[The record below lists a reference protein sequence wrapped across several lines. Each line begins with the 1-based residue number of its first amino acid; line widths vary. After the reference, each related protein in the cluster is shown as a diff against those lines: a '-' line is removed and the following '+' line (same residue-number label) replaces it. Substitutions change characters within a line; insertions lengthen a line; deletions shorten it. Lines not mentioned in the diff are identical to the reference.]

1 MEPVRIL
8 QMMSSLDIGGSQAFV
23 MNLYRNIDRE
33 SIQFDFI
40 IDHPEQTYFQAEIEK
55 LGGKVYVLPSFRG
68 TNLKE
73 LRKAWNNFFRE
84 HPEYHVLHSHSRS
97 YASIYIPIA
106 KKHGLKTIIHS
117 HSTSNGK
124 GIGAVAKAFL
134 QYPLRY
140 QADYFMACSHE
151 AGEWLFGSKVCK
163 KAYFQIV
170 KNAIDAQKYRYNE
183 GIRQQ
188 VRQELGL
195 GKEFVLGFLAR
206 VTEPKNPLFAIEVF
220 HALRKRM
227 LDAKLLFVG
236 DGSLMQ
242 KVRDKAAEYGILDS
256 IVFTGARPDV
266 ERMLFA
272 MDCYILPSLWEGL
285 GISLIEAQASGIQC
299 VCSENIPKEAIVT
312 KLVMQRQLAEGAQEW
327 AKKIA
332 ENAGSYT
339 RSDQSEVIKQAGYDI
354 LENVSKMTDFY
365 MELNAE

>member
-1 MEPVRIL
+1 MKPIRIL

-68 TNLKE
+68 TNIKE
-73 LRKAWNNFFRE
+73 LKKAWNKFFLE
-84 HPEYHVLHSHSRS
+84 HPEYRVLHSHSRS

-106 KKHGLKTIIHS
+106 KKYGIKTIIHS

-124 GIGAVAKAFL
+124 GIGAVVKAFL

-140 QADYFMACSHE
+140 QADYFMACSYE
-151 AGEWLFGSKVCK
+151 AGEWLFGRKVCK
-163 KAYFQIV
+163 NANFQIV
-170 KNAIDAQKYRYNE
+170 KNDFDSQKYIYNKE
-183 GIRQQ
+183 IRQQ
-188 VRQELGL
+188 ARQELGL
-195 GKEFVLGFLAR
+195 GEAFVLGYLAR
-206 VTEPKNPLFAIEVF
+206 VTEPKNPLYAIEVF
-220 HALRKRM
+220 YALREM
-227 LDAKLLFVG
+227 LPDAKLLFVG

-256 IVFTGARPDV
+256 IVFTGSRPDV

-285 GISLIEAQASGIQC
+285 GISLIEAQASGLPCI
-299 VCSENIPKEAIVT
+299 CSENIPDEAIIT
-312 KLVMQRQLAEGAQEW
+312 DLVMQTSLAERAEHW
-327 AKKIA
+327 ATKIL
-332 ENAGSYT
+332 EKT
-339 RSDQSEVIKQAGYDI
+339 KIFERMDQSERIKKAGYDI
-354 LENVSKMTDFY
+354 HENVNKITAFY
-365 MELNAE
+365 QNILD

>member
-1 MEPVRIL
+1 MKPIRIL

-23 MNLYRNIDRE
+23 MNLYRNMDRE

-40 IDHPEQTYFQAEIEK
+40 IDHPEQTYFQTEIEK
-55 LGGKVYVLPSFRG
+55 LGGKVYVLPSFKG
-68 TNLKE
+68 TNIKE
-73 LRKAWNNFFRE
+73 LKKAWNDFFLE
-84 HPEYHVLHSHSRS
+84 HPEYRVLHSHSRS

-124 GIGAVAKAFL
+124 GIGAVVKAFL

-163 KAYFQIV
+163 NANFKIV
-170 KNAIDAQKYRYNE
+170 KNAIDSQKYIYNKE
-183 GIRQQ
+183 IRQQ

-195 GKEFVLGFLAR
+195 GEAFVLGYLAR
-206 VTEPKNPLFAIEVF
+206 VTEPKNPLYAIEVF
-220 HALRKRM
+220 HALREM
-227 LDAKLLFVG
+227 LPEAKLLFIG

-242 KVRDKAAEYGILDS
+242 KVRDKAAEYGILDF
-256 IVFTGARPDV
+256 IVFTGSRSDV

-285 GISLIEAQASGIQC
+285 GISLIEAQASGIRC
-299 VCSENIPKEAIVT
+299 ICSENIPNEAIVT
-312 KLVMQRQLAEGAQEW
+312 NLVTQVHLAEGAQEW
-327 AKKIA
+327 ARKIV
-332 ENAGSYT
+332 ENAISYP
-339 RSDQSEVIKQAGYDI
+339 RLDQSEEIKQTGYDI

-365 MELNAE
+365 LELNA